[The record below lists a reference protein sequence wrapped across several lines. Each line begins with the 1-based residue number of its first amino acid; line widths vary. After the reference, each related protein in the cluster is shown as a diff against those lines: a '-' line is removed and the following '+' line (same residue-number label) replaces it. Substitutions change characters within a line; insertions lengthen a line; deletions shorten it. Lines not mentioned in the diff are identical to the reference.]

1 MTQML
6 ASVVIPLY
14 NNEATICTCIEAL
27 LAQSI
32 AARLKIIVV
41 DDGSTD
47 DGPARVKNYPVVLC
61 HQKNAGPAA
70 ARNAGVR
77 VAQGD
82 IVLFLDADCV
92 APLLWAEQ
100 MLAAFYNP
108 DILAAVGRID
118 SATCELL
125 SQLIQTEIEE
135 RYRKL
140 STAHTIDFFASVA
153 VAIRRQVFLDL
164 GGFREDFR
172 YSEDAELAY
181 RINQQGSK
189 MVLAKA
195 DRVLH
200 HHPTHWR
207 NYFQMKFCRGLW
219 RMRTYQLFPQK
230 IVSDSWTP
238 QTLKFQI
245 IATGLLPVLVILS
258 LVHPDLVWAPVL
270 LFCGSTLSGYALLRD
285 AKRRGG
291 ISMALWG
298 IPFLHVRA
306 FALGSAMLWFLFTK
320 RRRFPRT
327 QESVQKS
334 SNNPVVP

>member
-1 MTQML
+1 MTQIL

-14 NNEATICTCIEAL
+14 NDAATITTCLEAL

-32 AARLKIIVV
+32 ADKLQIIVV

-47 DGPARVKNYPVVLC
+47 DGPARVERYPVVLC

-82 IVLFLDADCV
+82 IILFLDADCV
-92 APLLWAEQ
+92 APLRWAEQ
-100 MLAAFYNP
+100 MLAAFSSP
-108 DILAAVGRID
+108 DIASAMGGID
-118 SATCELL
+118 SATRELL
-125 SQLIQTEIEE
+125 PQLIQTEIEE

-140 STAHTIDFFASVA
+140 SGTRTIDFFASVA
-153 VAIRRQVFLDL
+153 VAIRHEVFLDL

-200 HHPTHWR
+200 HHPTRWR
-207 NYFQMKFCRGLW
+207 DYFQMKFCRGLW
-219 RMRTYQLFPQK
+219 RMRTYQLFPHK

-258 LVHPDLVWAPVL
+258 FVYPGLAWTPVL
-270 LFCGSTLSGYALLRD
+270 LFGAGTLSGYAFLRD
-285 AKRRGG
+285 AKRLGG
-291 ISMALWG
+291 TSLALWG
-298 IPFLHVRA
+298 IPLLHVRA
-306 FALGSAMLWFLFTK
+306 FALGSAILWFLLTK
-320 RRRFPRT
+320 RRRFPQP
-327 QESVQKS
+327 QESLQKS
-334 SNNPVVP
+334 SNNPVVR